1 MAEQLVL
8 TARKREGC
16 GGGKANRLR
25 KTGSVPGVVYSDGAP
40 AEAIQIDAHDF
51 GMILQ
56 HHGDS
61 MILALSIEGEQ
72 VPVLLR
78 EVQHH
83 PVSGDL
89 LHADFLKI
97 SMTEKL
103 ETHVTIHLVGE
114 ATGVKLGGGVL
125 DQSLF
130 ELEIEGLP
138 GDIPESIDVDVS
150 ALAIGDHLT
159 VADIVL
165 PAGITA
171 ISEADQ
177 AIASVLAPRLE
188 EETETEAGEGA
199 SEGEPEVIKAKH
211 DTEEEE

>member
-25 KTGSVPGVVYSDGAP
+25 KTGSVPGVVYSDGEP

-61 MILALSIEGEQ
+61 MILALSIEGGEQ

-83 PVSGDL
+83 PVSGAL

-165 PAGITA
+165 PDGITA

-188 EETETEAGEGA
+188 DETEAGEGTA
-199 SEGEPEVIKAKH
+199 EGEPEVIKAKH
-211 DTEEEE
+211 ETEVEG